1 MQTDVNKDRQRTGR
15 NGRRRYYS
23 NTGWGVGWARDRH
36 RGPAREINKYRAGG
50 RREGETAKR
59 PVLSAFLTLAER
71 AEGDAC
77 RHCSSFRC
85 ALKLGLFVTGAE
97 EIGGGGVRR
106 LGVGGEEDTE
116 YH

>member
-1 MQTDVNKDRQRTGR
+1 MQTGVNKDRQRIGR

-36 RGPAREINKYRAGG
+36 RGPAREINKYKAGG
-50 RREGETAKR
+50 GREGETAKR
-59 PVLSAFLTLAER
+59 PVLSAFLTLAS
-71 AEGDAC
+71 GDAC

-97 EIGGGGVRR
+97 EIGGEEIGGRGR
-106 LGVGGEEDTE
+106 GGHRE
-116 YH
+116 YHEKSL